1 MRQSEIMQRV
11 VGILTEAIEM
21 RRQVRENPDAE
32 VALTGSISALLA
44 ETLPEIKL
52 PADASAQE
60 SKAVVAEALGPAI
73 IESLQLLL
81 LRFRAPGRGARRG
94 PHRYLDRRSPAL
106 PVPPV
111 RPAGRRSDA
120 PSGDQRFPYRTDLGR
135 ACVEERGVRGR
146 GGGSGVLCGEVGR
159 P

>member
-60 SKAVVAEALGPAI
+60 SKAIIAEALGPAI
-73 IESLQLLL
+73 MSLSNCFSYAFVHLAEVHDEGRTDTSTAEVLRSL
-81 LRFRAPGRGARRG
+81 SLRFARR
-94 PHRYLDRRSPAL
+94 DD
-106 PVPPV
+106 
-111 RPAGRRSDA
+111 DA
-120 PSGDQRFPYRTDLGR
+120 
-135 ACVEERGVRGR
+135 
-146 GGGSGVLCGEVGR
+146 
-159 P
+159 